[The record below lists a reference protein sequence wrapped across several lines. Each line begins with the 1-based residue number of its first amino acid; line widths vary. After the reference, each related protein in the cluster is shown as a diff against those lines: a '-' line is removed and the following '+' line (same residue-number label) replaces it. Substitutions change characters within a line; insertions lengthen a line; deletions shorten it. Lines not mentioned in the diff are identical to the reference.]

1 MNVTQLLAIP
11 RHVRSKLRN
20 NIYFNS
26 VLLLYNWHVLL
37 QIFDVPAAHFHLW
50 VNGQTA
56 NKEFRR
62 GWIGGAGV
70 WGVMHL
76 RTLLFQSVSQ
86 NHNVTFISVSTS
98 IRIQTHALK

>member
-1 MNVTQLLAIP
+1 MNVTLILAIP

-26 VLLLYNWHVLL
+26 VLLLYHWHMLL
-37 QIFDVPAAHFHLW
+37 QILNVPSAHFHLW
-50 VNGQTA
+50 VNSQTA

-62 GWIGGAGV
+62 GWIGGAGA

-86 NHNVTFISVSTS
+86 NDNVTFISVSTS
-98 IRIQTHALK
+98 IQIYSHALK